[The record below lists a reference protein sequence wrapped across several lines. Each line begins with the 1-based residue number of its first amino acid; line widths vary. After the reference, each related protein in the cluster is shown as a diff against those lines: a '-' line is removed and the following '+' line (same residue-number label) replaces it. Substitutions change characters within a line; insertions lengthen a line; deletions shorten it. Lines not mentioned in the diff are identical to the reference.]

1 MRNEDLD
8 DRRGLRVRISGVL
21 PAGYPVQASVPEV
34 EARKEQ
40 AGRAPRAAERDVR
53 RYFAVRAGR
62 GAAVFHAEGRRYAA
76 AHRLHRGADFRRDPV
91 GELFFRHHLL

>member
-1 MRNEDLD
+1 MKIWMIVAVCAFVFLVCFLLD
-8 DRRGLRVRISGVL
+8 TLFKHLFPKSKLEKSKR
-21 PAGYPVQASVPEV
+21 PCA
-34 EARKEQ
+34 
-40 AGRAPRAAERDVR
+40 RAAERDVR